1 MALLHA
7 QTAVITVPE
16 SNAVDFVY
24 TDPTN
29 VSRYAWKPSGKITF
43 NKVITSSFVIGVY
56 WSKISSK
63 KQTVPNRHPLCPLN
77 FYP

>member
-43 NKVITSSFVIGVY
+43 NKVIRSSFVIGVY
-56 WSKISSK
+56 WSKISSNITKGINPIMIK
-63 KQTVPNRHPLCPLN
+63 KADCAE
-77 FYP
+77 